1 MVRYQNEWSVFFGG
15 ENLKNRPDTQQS
27 MVHFV
32 VLNFQ
37 VVLCEVN
44 PWVGASPNKDF
55 GQDCP
60 HPQVLTLI
68 WQFDET
74 SAKW

>member
-1 MVRYQNEWSVFFGG
+1 
-15 ENLKNRPDTQQS
+15 
-27 MVHFV
+27 
-32 VLNFQ
+32 